1 MVYYQVIFD
10 LLPCQNPTVCIAFH
24 WRILKA
30 NWIKPLQKKMLNQKF
45 TASTYHSL
53 NEREFHF

>member
-53 NEREFHF
+53 N